1 MITSIMKIILM
12 KQKIWKKMRTSWFIT
27 WQVHPIISTP

>member
-27 WQVHPIISTP
+27 